1 MQIWKIIV
9 IAVLVVLC
17 LIWVVVISYNK
28 GRATGRRVAEEA
40 AAKDADARSLFGD
53 DIPVRPTERRLIE
66 VMPQAVI
73 VTDRNGRVQYASPG
87 SVPFGL
93 VSAGRLN
100 SREVEDILT
109 QAATDGGVRE
119 REVQLPIDRN
129 PFPQLNG
136 KGLEAGQLLP
146 SSTLYLR
153 VRIGDIG
160 DDLYVIFIDDVS
172 EQRRFEAVRRDF
184 VTNVSHE
191 LKTPAGAIALL
202 AETITDAADDP
213 DAVRYFSGRIT
224 KESMRLTELV
234 HHLIDL
240 QKAQSSQGVMDVQ
253 RVSTLDVA
261 RAAIAENQVQADARH
276 VDIRLSVNGKPVP
289 TVAPEPD
296 AVSDASS
303 DASSDDGATPDS
315 SDSSSNSSEA
325 SAENASES
333 ATGEGGAGTA
343 SESHAPD
350 ELQGPVI
357 MADREAMR
365 TAIKNLVENAIHYS
379 PEHTTVAV
387 GLGQDHGTVTIR
399 VVDQGIGIPE
409 KSLDRVFERFY
420 RVDPARSR
428 ATGGSGLGLAITK
441 HCVQENGGKISVWS
455 REGEGSTFTI
465 EMPAA
470 PADEGATGRAN
481 GAAGT
486 AGTAGTAR

>member
-9 IAVLVVLC
+9 IAVLVVLY

-28 GRATGRRVAEEA
+28 GRVAGRRVAEEA

-53 DIPVRPTERRLIE
+53 DVPVRPTERRLIE

-100 SREVEDILT
+100 SREVADILT

-224 KESMRLTELV
+224 KESTRLTELV

-253 RVSTLDVA
+253 RVSTLEVA

-296 AVSDASS
+296 AAP

-315 SDSSSNSSEA
+315 SAGSSNGSEA
-325 SAENASES
+325 EAGNAVA
-333 ATGEGGAGTA
+333 ATGEGGAVTA

-350 ELQGPVI
+350 EPQGPVI

-470 PADEGATGRAN
+470 PDDDGASGRAH
-481 GAAGT
+481 GAA
-486 AGTAGTAR
+486 R